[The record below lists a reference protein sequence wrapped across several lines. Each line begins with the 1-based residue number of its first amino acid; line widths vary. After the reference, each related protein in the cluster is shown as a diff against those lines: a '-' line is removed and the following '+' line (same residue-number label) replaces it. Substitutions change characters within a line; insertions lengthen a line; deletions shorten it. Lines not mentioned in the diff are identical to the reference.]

1 MDAWETIEQYRKR
14 ISRDSRVLERLR
26 ITQAMFVVVQK
37 NRGPTLNLARNLI
50 NMPNGQVVD
59 SGSESESSKKN
70 IKKEKRQQMEKKKK
84 ITKDQ
89 EPDPNCEK
97 DEDSESN

>member
-1 MDAWETIEQYRKR
+1 MDAWDTIEQYRKNN
-14 ISRDSRVLERLR
+14 SRDSRVLERLR

-59 SGSESESSKKN
+59 SGCESESCNKN
-70 IKKEKRQQMEKKKK
+70 VKKEKKQQKEQEKRVAK
-84 ITKDQ
+84 
-89 EPDPNCEK
+89 N
-97 DEDSESN
+97 